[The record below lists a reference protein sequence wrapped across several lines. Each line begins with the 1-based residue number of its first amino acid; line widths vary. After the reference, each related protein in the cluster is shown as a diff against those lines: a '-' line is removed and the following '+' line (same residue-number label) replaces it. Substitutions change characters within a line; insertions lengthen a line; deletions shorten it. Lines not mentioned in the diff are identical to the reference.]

1 MVMKDYPIRVEGSEV
16 YAKLRVYLW
25 ENSPE
30 IVSERKPLILM
41 CPGGG
46 YVMTSDREADPIA
59 FQFLAMGMSVA
70 ILRYSVAPAEYPVA
84 LLELATAMK
93 MIKEHSEEWF
103 VDEDKIFLQG
113 CSAGGHLAASF
124 GMFWHENWIGE
135 RVGIAPEKLKPAG
148 MILCYPV
155 ITSGEKA
162 HRGSF
167 EALLKSQY
175 TEEMLERTSLEKQV
189 TEHTPPAFIWH
200 TYTDDTVPVENSL
213 MLIQAMKEYDI
224 SVEFHMYPIGGHGLS
239 TSDDIAI
246 DTRNFGYQKE
256 CQSWIPLVKTWL
268 AGKTGINAN

>member
-1 MVMKDYPIRVEGSEV
+1 MIMKEYPIQVEGSQP

-25 ENSPE
+25 EDSPE
-30 IVSERKPLILM
+30 ILSEKKPLILM

-70 ILRYSVAPAEYPVA
+70 ILRYSVAPAEYPTA
-84 LLELATAMK
+84 LLEVAAAMK
-93 MIKEHSEEWF
+93 MIREHSDEWF
-103 VDEDKIFLQG
+103 VDENQIYLQG
-113 CSAGGHLAASF
+113 CSAGGHLAASM
-124 GMFWHENWIGE
+124 GMFWHEPWIGE
-135 RVGIAPEKLKPAG
+135 KVETRPEKLKPAG

-189 TEHTPPAFIWH
+189 SKDTPPAFIWH
-200 TYTDDTVPVENSL
+200 TYTDEDVPVENSL
-213 MLIQAMKEYDI
+213 LLIQAMKKLNI
-224 SVEFHMYPIGGHGLS
+224 SVEFHMYPVGAHGLS
-239 TSDDIAI
+239 TGDEIAVNKE
-246 DTRNFGYQKE
+246 NFGYQKE
-256 CQSWIPLVKTWL
+256 CQTWIPLVKTWL
-268 AGKTGINAN
+268 KGRTKR